1 VTGPALTSSTSIPRA
16 EDAGLDRDAE
26 RTQLLDSPPCAAG
39 STSSWSRARKSRP
52 ESATLEDWRLEE
64 DSWLVSP
71 HGSRRPDPSMSEHWV
86 TVVAAVLGL
95 LGGMAGAAVGGYI
108 ANRGEQQRFEHERA
122 AEIRDLRLDTY
133 VMLLRAAE
141 LEHAQ
146 PVETDDRVVR
156 TAEAEV
162 ALVAP
167 TMAIREAAARF
178 AENALHATSEHEYTR
193 LRDEFIELAQA
204 EIEPGA

>member
-1 VTGPALTSSTSIPRA
+1 MP
-16 EDAGLDRDAE
+16 
-26 RTQLLDSPPCAAG
+26 
-39 STSSWSRARKSRP
+39 
-52 ESATLEDWRLEE
+52 
-64 DSWLVSP
+64 
-71 HGSRRPDPSMSEHWV
+71 EHWV

-95 LGGMAGAAVGGYI
+95 LGGMGGAAVGGYI
-108 ANRGEQQRFEHERA
+108 ANRGEQQRFEHQRA

-167 TMAIREAAARF
+167 TMAIREAASRF
-178 AENALHATSEHEYTR
+178 AANALNATSEQNYTR
-193 LRDEFIELAQA
+193 LRNDFIDLAQA
-204 EIEPGA
+204 EIEPDE

>member
-1 VTGPALTSSTSIPRA
+1 
-16 EDAGLDRDAE
+16 
-26 RTQLLDSPPCAAG
+26 
-39 STSSWSRARKSRP
+39 
-52 ESATLEDWRLEE
+52 
-64 DSWLVSP
+64 
-71 HGSRRPDPSMSEHWV
+71 MSEHWV

-146 PVETDDRVVR
+146 PVETDDRFIR

-167 TMAIREAAARF
+167 TAAIREAAAQF
-178 AENALHATSEHEYTR
+178 AANALNATSEQDYTR
-193 LRDEFIELAQA
+193 LRDEFIDLAQA